1 MSDGTRPQGTSWL
14 RALCLA
20 PARGVALAALGAAG
34 VLLVVPMAAALL
46 SGAVETLLRLRRL
59 PELRRRLAASWSQV
73 EISDPY
79 VPHFSE
85 ARAREGGLYRH
96 GRRLYAS
103 GSTAGRKRAARKIAQ
118 DPATARDLLWLLLDP
133 FVGAPVAVL
142 PAALIGAGMA
152 GTLWP
157 LWHGGP
163 GSAGAAGLG
172 LASVS
177 AGLAAGP
184 SAVRLHGYWTR
195 LLLGGGGVPV
205 AGGGTPW
212 WVRVWRRVQAVG
224 AACLL
229 CALAVCGLVL
239 ALLQLTA
246 AVFSLVF
253 GIVPVFAQVVLT
265 SRKLVN
271 LWRELLRTGG
281 LADIAEPY
289 GQRPPAPVQGADGH
303 YAYGRTLHPGPLLP
317 TWLAA
322 RRWVLTD
329 PATWR
334 DLLWL
339 LTNPVVAAA
348 LLLGPMAAV
357 PAIGLWWSGPAG
369 LGAAALAAG
378 AALWGTPYTLRAQ
391 ARWCALLL
399 APTERSV
406 LTRRVQQL
414 TTTRAEATG
423 VQAAEL
429 LRIERD
435 LHDGAQTRLV
445 AIGMT
450 LRAIEHRLGSEQPEL
465 RAMAAEARENSS
477 AALRE
482 LRSLVRGV
490 HPPVLAERGLVD
502 AVRTLA
508 LAHPLTVEVTA
519 DLQGRAQVPVAAC
532 AYFSVSE
539 ALTNSAKHSGA
550 QRVLID
556 LRHRAGALRI
566 TVTDDGCGGADPA
579 RGSGI
584 RGIQRRLAAFD
595 GLLDVASPPGGPTTL
610 TMELPCVLSSARTS
624 TSSGKD

>member
-1 MSDGTRPQGTSWL
+1 MSNGALPRGTSWRL
-14 RALCLA
+14 LFVA
-20 PARGVALAALGAAG
+20 PFRGLALAGLGAVG
-34 VLLVVPMAAALL
+34 VLLVVPMAVALL
-46 SGAVETLLRLRRL
+46 SGAVRTLLRLRRL
-59 PELRRRLAASWSQV
+59 PGLRRRLAASWSRV

-79 VPHFSE
+79 VPHSSQ
-85 ARAREGGLYRH
+85 ARAREGGLYRY

-103 GSTAGRKRAARKIAQ
+103 GRTAGRKRAAHRITR

-133 FVGAPVAVL
+133 FVGVPVAVL
-142 PAALIGAGMA
+142 PATLIAAGLA
-152 GTLWP
+152 GLTSP
-157 LWHGGP
+157 LWAAGP

-177 AGLAAGP
+177 AGLASGP
-184 SAVRLHGYWTR
+184 PAIRLHGYWTR
-195 LLLGGGGVPV
+195 LLLDGGGAP
-205 AGGGTPW
+205 APGGRTW
-212 WVRVWRRVQAVG
+212 WVRLWRRVQTVG

-229 CALAVCGLVL
+229 CALAVCGAVL
-239 ALLQLTA
+239 APLQLIA
-246 AVFSLVF
+246 AVCSLVF
-253 GIVPVFAQVVLT
+253 GLVPVFAQVVLA

-271 LWRELLRTGG
+271 LWRELLRNGG

-289 GQRPPAPVQGADGH
+289 RRPPPGPVQGADGH

-317 TWLAA
+317 TWLAT

-339 LTNPVVAAA
+339 LTNPVVTAV
-348 LLLGPMAAV
+348 LLLGPMASV
-357 PAIGLWWSGPAG
+357 LVIGTRWSGPAG
-369 LGAAALAAG
+369 LAAALLAAG
-378 AALWGTPYTLRAQ
+378 AVLWGAPYALRIQ

-406 LTRRVQQL
+406 LARRVQQL

-445 AIGMT
+445 AIGMS
-450 LRAIEHRLGSEQPEL
+450 LRAIEHRLGSDQPEL

-482 LRSLVRGV
+482 LRGLVRGV

-508 LAHPLTVEVTA
+508 LAHPLAVEVTA

-550 QRVLID
+550 RRVLID

-566 TVTDDGCGGADPA
+566 TVTDDGCGGADPS

>member
-1 MSDGTRPQGTSWL
+1 MTNGERPFGTSRRHGHW
-14 RALCLA
+14 LA
-20 PARGVALAALGAAG
+20 PVRGVALAALGTAG
-34 VLLVVPMAAALL
+34 VLLVVPMALALL
-46 SGAVETLLRLRRL
+46 FGAVETVLRFRRL
-59 PELRRRLAASWSQV
+59 PGLRRRLAASWSQV
-73 EISDPY
+73 EIADPY
-79 VPHFSE
+79 VPHASE
-85 ARAREGGLYRH
+85 SRAREGGLYRY
-96 GRRLYAS
+96 GTRLYAS
-103 GSTAGRKRAARKIAQ
+103 GRTARRKHGARKIIR
-118 DPATARDLLWLLLDP
+118 DPATARDLWWLLLDP
-133 FVGAPVAVL
+133 FVGAPMAVL
-142 PAALIGAGMA
+142 PAALIGAGLA
-152 GTLWP
+152 GVISP
-157 LWHGGP
+157 LWHTGP
-163 GSAGAAGLG
+163 GTVLVPGLG

-184 SAVRLHGYWTR
+184 PMIRVHGYWTR
-195 LLLGGGGVPV
+195 LLLSGGGP
-205 AGGGTPW
+205 ATGGGTRW
-212 WVRVWRRVQAVG
+212 RVRSWRRVQTVG
-224 AACLL
+224 AAFLL
-229 CALAVCGLVL
+229 CGLAVCGLVL
-239 ALLQLTA
+239 AVLQLITA
-246 AVFSLVF
+246 ALSLVF
-253 GIVPVFAQVVLT
+253 GLVPVFAQVVLV

-271 LWRELLRTGG
+271 LWRELLRNGG

-289 GQRPPAPVQGADGH
+289 RQQPPAPVQGADGH
-303 YAYGRTLHPGPLLP
+303 YVYGRTLHPGPLLP

-339 LTNPVVAAA
+339 LTNPVVAAV
-348 LLLGPMAAV
+348 LLLGPVAPV
-357 PAIGLWWSGPAG
+357 FAIGLWWPGPVG
-369 LGAAALAAG
+369 IAAALLASG
-378 AALWGTPYTLRAQ
+378 AALWVTPYTLRAQ

-399 APTERSV
+399 APTERSA
-406 LTRRVQQL
+406 LARRVQQL

-445 AIGMT
+445 AIGMS
-450 LRAIEHRLGSEQPEL
+450 LRAIEQRLGSQQPEL
-465 RAMAAEARENSS
+465 RAMAAEARENSA
-477 AALRE
+477 AALRD
-482 LRSLVRGV
+482 LRGLVRGV

-519 DLQGRAQVPVAAC
+519 DLQGQAEVPVAAC

-584 RGIQRRLAAFD
+584 RGIQRRLATFD

-624 TSSGKD
+624 ISSGKD

>member
-1 MSDGTRPQGTSWL
+1 MSDGTRPHGASWR
-14 RALCLA
+14 RALRLA
-20 PARGVALAALGAAG
+20 PVRGVALAALGAAG
-34 VLLVVPMAAALL
+34 LLLVLPMAVALL
-46 SGAVETLLRLRRL
+46 SGAVGTVLRIRRL
-59 PELRRRLAASWSQV
+59 PVLRRRLAASWSRV
-73 EISDPY
+73 EIPGPY
-79 VPHFSE
+79 LPHSSE
-85 ARAREGGLYRH
+85 ARAREGGLYRY

-103 GSTAGRKRAARKIAQ
+103 GSTARRKRGARKISR
-118 DPATARDLLWLLLDP
+118 DPATARDLWWLLLDP

-142 PAALIGAGMA
+142 PAALIGAGLA
-152 GTLWP
+152 GVASP
-157 LWHGGP
+157 LWHAGP
-163 GSAGAAGLG
+163 GSAFVVGLG

-177 AGLAAGP
+177 TGIAAGP
-184 SAVRLHGYWTR
+184 SLIRLHGYWTR
-195 LLLGGGGVPV
+195 LFLRAGVPA
-205 AGGGTPW
+205 AGGGTRW
-212 WVRVWRRVQAVG
+212 WLRLWRQVQTVG

-239 ALLQLTA
+239 AALQLIA

-253 GIVPVFAQVVLT
+253 GLVPVLAQAVLV
-265 SRKLVN
+265 SRRLVN
-271 LWRELLRTGG
+271 LWRELLRHGG

-289 GQRPPAPVQGADGH
+289 RQPPPAPVQGADGH

-317 TWLAA
+317 SWLAA

-339 LTNPVVAAA
+339 LTNPVVAAV
-348 LLLGPMAAV
+348 LLLGPMASV
-357 PAIGLWWSGPAG
+357 LAIGLWWSGPAG
-369 LGAAALAAG
+369 FAAALLAAG
-378 AALWGTPYTLRAQ
+378 AVLRAAPYTLRVQ

-406 LTRRVQQL
+406 LARRVHQL
-414 TTTRAEATG
+414 ATTRAEATG

-445 AIGMT
+445 AIGMS
-450 LRAIEHRLGSEQPEL
+450 LRAIEKRLGSEQPEL

-519 DLQGRAQVPVAAC
+519 DLQGRAQMPVAAC

-550 QRVLID
+550 QRVMID

-566 TVTDDGCGGADPA
+566 TVTDDGRGGADPA
-579 RGSGI
+579 LGSGI
-584 RGIQRRLAAFD
+584 RGIQRRLATFD

>member
-1 MSDGTRPQGTSWL
+1 MTDGTRPCGTSWR
-14 RALCLA
+14 RALRLA
-20 PARGVALAALGAAG
+20 PVRGVALAALGAAG
-34 VLLVVPMAAALL
+34 LLLVVPMAVALL
-46 SGAVETLLRLRRL
+46 SGAVGTVLRIRRL
-59 PELRRRLAASWSQV
+59 PALRRRLAASWSRV
-73 EISDPY
+73 DIPDPY
-79 VPHFSE
+79 VPHLSE

-103 GSTAGRKRAARKIAQ
+103 GSTARRKRGAWKITR
-118 DPATARDLLWLLLDP
+118 DPATARDLWWLLLDP
-133 FVGAPVAVL
+133 LVGAPVAVL
-142 PAALIGAGMA
+142 PAALICAGLA
-152 GTLWP
+152 GVSSP
-157 LWHGGP
+157 LWHGGN
-163 GSAGAAGLG
+163 GSVFAAGLG
-172 LASVS
+172 VASVS
-177 AGLAAGP
+177 AGVAAGP
-184 SAVRLHGYWTR
+184 SLILLHGYWTR
-195 LLLGGGGVPV
+195 LLLGAGVPV
-205 AGGGTPW
+205 PGGGTRW
-212 WVRVWRRVQAVG
+212 WTRLWRQVQTVG

-239 ALLQLTA
+239 AGLQLVA
-246 AVFSLVF
+246 AVFSLVL
-253 GIVPVFAQVVLT
+253 GLVPVFTQVVLV

-271 LWRELLRTGG
+271 LWRELLRHGG
-281 LADIAEPY
+281 LADITEPY
-289 GQRPPAPVQGADGH
+289 RQQPSVPVQGADGH
-303 YAYGRTLHPGPLLP
+303 YVYGRTLHPGPLLP

-339 LTNPVVAAA
+339 LTNPVVAAV
-348 LLLGPMAAV
+348 LLLGPTASVLAV
-357 PAIGLWWSGPAG
+357 GLWWSGPAG
-369 LGAAALAAG
+369 FAAALVAAG
-378 AALWGTPYTLRAQ
+378 VALWGTPYTLRAQ

-399 APTERSV
+399 APTDRSV

-445 AIGMT
+445 AIGMS
-450 LRAIEHRLGSEQPEL
+450 LRAIERRLGSEQPEL

-519 DLQGRAQVPVAAC
+519 DLQGRAQMPVAAC

-539 ALTNSAKHSGA
+539 ALTNTAKHSGA
-550 QRVLID
+550 QRVVID

-584 RGIQRRLAAFD
+584 RGIQRRLATFD